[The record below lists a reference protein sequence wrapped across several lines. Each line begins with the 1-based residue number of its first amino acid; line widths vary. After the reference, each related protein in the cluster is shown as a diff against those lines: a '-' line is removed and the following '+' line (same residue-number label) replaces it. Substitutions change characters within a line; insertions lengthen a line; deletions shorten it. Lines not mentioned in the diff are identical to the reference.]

1 MNVIQEQ
8 IDDLNAVLTV
18 TLDQEDY
25 QEKVKKSLKDYSKKV
40 SLPGFRAGMVPMSL
54 IQKMH
59 GKAVLV
65 DEVNKLLQEKVDGY
79 IKENKLE
86 LIGNALPSVQD
97 KNKRVDWD
105 NDKTFEF
112 KFDIAFAPKFTLDF
126 NGEEFNIKKVMVDD
140 ATIETYANNIAK
152 RYGKLEYPE
161 YADEDCLVY
170 ADFVEL
176 AEDGS
181 IVAGGIFK
189 NSPVSLERLT
199 NQNGKDAFVGKK
211 LDETFEINPADLSTN
226 ASDLA
231 AMLGIE
237 TSQVDSISKKFQAK
251 ITAISKMVAAE
262 YNEQLFEKVY
272 GSQVTTVEEFKNKIR
287 EELSQMF
294 EADSNRMLKNDIQ
307 KRLIEKTNLTLPTEF
322 LKRWIMAVNEK
333 PLTLEQLE
341 VDFDRYVAGLKWQ
354 LIENKLIVENAINV
368 TPQEAK
374 DHLKEIL
381 GKQFA
386 GFNNFEMED
395 EKMEATL
402 SNILQNPEQ
411 AQNIYQQLYDNK
423 LMEFYKSKFN
433 LKEVNVP
440 EKDFYQ
446 TN

>member
-8 IDDLNAVLTV
+8 VDDLNAVLTV
-18 TLDQEDY
+18 TLNPEDY
-25 QEKVKKSLKDYSKKV
+25 QDKVKKALKEYSKKL
-40 SLPGFRAGMVPMSL
+40 SLPGFRAGMVPMGV
-54 IQKMH
+54 IQKKH

-65 DEVNKLLQEKVDGY
+65 DEINRLLQENVDSY

-86 LIGNALPSVQD
+86 LLGSALPSAQD

-105 NDKTFEF
+105 NDTTFEF
-112 KFDIAFAPKFTLDF
+112 KFDIAFAPKFTLELD
-126 NGEEFNIKKVMVDD
+126 GQKFNIKKAVIDE
-140 ATIETYANNIAK
+140 ATVENYANNIAK

-161 YADEDCLVY
+161 TVSQDCLVY

-181 IVAGGIFK
+181 VLAGGIFK
-189 NSPVSLERLT
+189 NSPVSLERLS
-199 NQNGKDAFVGKK
+199 NQDAKNEFYGKK
-211 LDETFEINPADLSTN
+211 LNETFVYNPADLSTN

-237 TSQVDSISKKFQAK
+237 TSKIDSISKKFQLK

-262 YNEQLFEKVY
+262 YTPELFEKVY
-272 GSQVTTVEEFKNKIR
+272 GSQVTTIEEFKNKIR

-294 EADSNRMLKNDIQ
+294 TADSERMLKNDIQ
-307 KRLIEKTNLTLPTEF
+307 KQLIEKTNLALPNEF
-322 LKRWIMAVNEK
+322 LKRWILAVNEK

-341 VDFDRYVAGLKWQ
+341 QDFDRYVNGLKWQ
-354 LIENKLIVENAINV
+354 LIENKLIRENSINV
-368 TPQEAK
+368 SHDEAK
-374 DHLKEIL
+374 GHLKELL

-386 GFNNFEMED
+386 GFNNSEMED
-395 EKMEATL
+395 EKMESTL
-402 SNILQNPEQ
+402 QTILQNPEQ
-411 AQNIYQQLYDNK
+411 AQSIYQQLYDNK
-423 LMEFYKSKFN
+423 LMELYKSKFTLN
-433 LKEVNVP
+433 EVQVP